1 MNSAHNAVSGEAT
14 MSDEEWVISVKNH
27 ARYIHFCDFD
37 GTYCQQTMF
46 YLRRVAAF
54 SAPDPC
60 LANVTFG
67 AIS

>member
-1 MNSAHNAVSGEAT
+1 MF
-14 MSDEEWVISVKNH
+14 DEEWVISVKNH